1 MKRKIL
7 AAALGAVMLLSLAGC
22 SAGACSLCGSTENT
36 VSYRNL
42 STNEN
47 EAICAECMEE
57 AEGSPRLCAWC
68 QDEPAAGFY
77 ISRLLGV
84 PVFSCQDCYDGN

>member
-36 VSYRNL
+36 ASYRNL
-42 STNEN
+42 STNKN
-47 EAICAECMEE
+47 EALCEDCIRDAV
-57 AEGSPRLCAWC
+57 GSPDECAFC
-68 QDEPAAGFY
+68 SEKPAGFY
-77 ISRLLGV
+77 VNMIETA
-84 PVFSCQDCYDGN
+84 VFACQECYDGL

>member
-42 STNEN
+42 STNKMKPSARTASGMQWDLRKN
-47 EAICAECMEE
+47 AR
-57 AEGSPRLCAWC
+57 S
-68 QDEPAAGFY
+68 AARNRQAFM
-77 ISRLLGV
+77 
-84 PVFSCQDCYDGN
+84 